1 MLQIDDKIVSFD
13 LFDRRFVCQLS
24 VCKGQCCVEGDAG
37 APLLPDEVRRLRDEL
52 PRFEPYLTP
61 EGREAIRNCGVAY
74 KDKDGDDVTTLV
86 NNSICAFAYKDEGG
100 CVLCAIERAFRE
112 GKTTF
117 RKPLSC
123 ALYPVRLTRYP
134 TFTAV
139 NVHEWSVCKCAFDE
153 GKRLDVPVFRFLKQP
168 LIEAF
173 GSEWYEK
180 LEIASVEY
188 VKWRNSKEE

>member
-13 LFDRRFVCQLS
+13 LFDRRFVCHLAT
-24 VCKGQCCVEGDAG
+24 CKGQCCVEGDAG
-37 APLLPDEVRRLRDEL
+37 APLLPDEIKRLQEEWSRY
-52 PRFEPYLTP
+52 EPYLTP
-61 EGREAIRNCGVAY
+61 EGREAICQQGVSY
-74 KDKDGDDVTTLV
+74 KDKDGEDVTTLV
-86 NNSICAFAYKDEGG
+86 DGSICAFACRDEKG
-100 CVLCAIERAFRE
+100 CVLCAIERAYRE

-139 NVHEWSVCKCAFDE
+139 NVHEWDVCKCAFEE

-168 LIEAF
+168 LTDAF
-173 GSEWYEK
+173 GAEWYEK
-180 LEIASVEY
+180 LEIAAVEY
-188 VKWRNSKEE
+188 AKWRATR

>member
-13 LFDRRFVCQLS
+13 LFDRRFVCHL
-24 VCKGQCCVEGDAG
+24 VTCKGQCCVEGDAG
-37 APLLPDEVRRLRDEL
+37 APLLPDEIKRLQEEWSRY
-52 PRFEPYLTP
+52 EPYLTP
-61 EGREAIRNCGVAY
+61 EGREAIRQQGVSY
-74 KDKDGDDVTTLV
+74 KDKDGEDVTTLV
-86 NNSICAFAYKDEGG
+86 DGSICAFACRDEKG
-100 CVLCAIERAFRE
+100 CVLCAIERAYRE

-139 NVHEWSVCKCAFDE
+139 NVHEWDVCKCAFEE
-153 GKRLDVPVFRFLKQP
+153 GRRLDVPVFRFLKQP

-180 LEIASVEY
+180 LEIAAVEY

>member
-13 LFDRRFVCQLS
+13 LFDRRFVCHLAT
-24 VCKGQCCVEGDAG
+24 CKGQCCVEGDAG
-37 APLLPDEVRRLRDEL
+37 APLLPDEIKRLQEEWSRY
-52 PRFEPYLTP
+52 EPYLTP
-61 EGREAIRNCGVAY
+61 EGREAIRQQGVSY
-74 KDKDGDDVTTLV
+74 KDKDGEDVTTLV
-86 NNSICAFAYKDEGG
+86 DGSICAFACRDEKG
-100 CVLCAIERAFRE
+100 CVLCAIERAYRE

-168 LIEAF
+168 LTDAF
-173 GSEWYEK
+173 GAEWYEK
-180 LEIASVEY
+180 LEIAAVEY